1 MVLRLSS
8 NMVEN
13 SNNET
18 NCPHKLLLTNRQ
30 IVSLRKA
37 WTNHISVD
45 TKLAKTKLAKMQ
57 KGEFLNFLMPF

>member
-1 MVLRLSS
+1 
-8 NMVEN
+8 MVEN